1 MRGKILISCLF
12 LACASAAHAEL
23 IRVDP
28 AGPVKTLADAAK
40 QARAGDI
47 VQLPP
52 GQLHGDVAVWTQA
65 SLTIRGAVEGT
76 TLFADGRSAEDKAI
90 FVVRGGNIV
99 IENITFTGARVSAR
113 NGAGIRF
120 EAGALTVRNCRFI
133 DNENGILTANTP
145 TSSLVI
151 ENSEFAFNGAGDGQ
165 SHNLYVG
172 AIGRLEVTGSWFHQ
186 ARVGHL
192 LKSRARENIISY
204 NRLTDEAN
212 GHASYELE
220 FPNGGRATVIGNLI
234 EQSPTT
240 ENPNLISFG
249 AEGFK
254 SDDNR
259 LLLAYN
265 TLVDDR
271 PSEGNFLKVWP
282 GNTRVVAINNVL
294 VGGRGT
300 LDAGP
305 GATVS
310 NNVAVVRDAFADT
323 TDYDYRL
330 RASAATKLKAPLPD
344 DVELAPLYEYVHPL
358 KVRALAGPPRL
369 PGAFQSVVP

>member
-1 MRGKILISCLF
+1 MRGKLLIGSLF
-12 LACASAAHAEL
+12 LLCAAAAHAEL

-28 AGPVKTLADAAK
+28 AGPVKTLADAAR
-40 QARAGDI
+40 QARAGD
-47 VQLPP
+47 VVELPP

-65 SLTIRGAVEGT
+65 SLTIRGAVTGT
-76 TLFADGRSAEDKAI
+76 TLNADGRSAEDKAI

-120 EAGALTVRNCRFI
+120 ETGALTVRNCRFI

-172 AIGRLEVTGSWFHQ
+172 AIGRLEVTASWFHQ

-192 LKSRARENIISY
+192 LKSRARENLISY

-220 FPNGGRATVIGNLI
+220 LPNGGRATVIGNLI

-240 ENPNLISFG
+240 ENPNLISYG

-254 SDDNR
+254 YDDNR
-259 LLLAYN
+259 LVLAYN

-271 PSEGNFLKVWP
+271 PSNGIFLKVWP
-282 GNTRVVAINNVL
+282 GNARVVAINNLL
-294 VGGRGT
+294 VGGAGT
-300 LDAGP
+300 LDGGP
-305 GATVS
+305 GASLS
-310 NNVAVVRDAFADT
+310 NNIAVVRDAFADAAN
-323 TDYDYRL
+323 YDYRL
-330 RASAATKLKAPLPD
+330 RASAAAKLKAPLPD
-344 DVELAPLYEYVHPL
+344 DVELAPLFEYVHPL
-358 KVRALAGPPRL
+358 KARALDGPPRL
-369 PGAFQSVVP
+369 PGAFQSVVR

>member
-12 LACASAAHAEL
+12 LACAGAAQAEL

-40 QARAGDI
+40 QARAGDV

-65 SLTIRGAVEGT
+65 SLTIRGAAEGT

-120 EAGALTVRNCRFI
+120 ETGALTVRNCRFI

-172 AIGRLEVTGSWFHQ
+172 AIGRLEVTASWFHQ

-192 LKSRARENIISY
+192 LKSRARENLISY

-220 FPNGGRATVIGNLI
+220 LPNGGRATVIGREL
-234 EQSPTT
+234 
-240 ENPNLISFG
+240 
-249 AEGFK
+249 
-254 SDDNR
+254 
-259 LLLAYN
+259 
-265 TLVDDR
+265 
-271 PSEGNFLKVWP
+271 
-282 GNTRVVAINNVL
+282 
-294 VGGRGT
+294 
-300 LDAGP
+300 LDAARQIDLDGRP
-305 GATVS
+305 
-310 NNVAVVRDAFADT
+310 
-323 TDYDYRL
+323 
-330 RASAATKLKAPLPD
+330 
-344 DVELAPLYEYVHPL
+344 
-358 KVRALAGPPRL
+358 LAGLAQETHR
-369 PGAFQSVVP
+369 AA